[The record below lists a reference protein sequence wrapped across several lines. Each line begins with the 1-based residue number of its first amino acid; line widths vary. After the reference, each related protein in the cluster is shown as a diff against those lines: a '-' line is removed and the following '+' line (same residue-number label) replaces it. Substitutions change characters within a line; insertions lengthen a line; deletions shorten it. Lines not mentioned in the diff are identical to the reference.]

1 MTPEIVREREY
12 VDHKEIEDGWNY
24 VLDNN
29 GNVLKDTLGNDIKT
43 PRIALIQAFVL
54 ETYQHKAAQV
64 HGRLEVRDIRNN
76 NILDNSG
83 ITVDYVFENYAS
95 TFRGDRRALSRDS
108 RRRIGNSP
116 RPFPRNEDM
125 IIRAA
130 DELKPSIKTKIERCR
145 VIS

>member
-1 MTPEIVREREY
+1 
-12 VDHKEIEDGWNY
+12 
-24 VLDNN
+24 
-29 GNVLKDTLGNDIKT
+29 
-43 PRIALIQAFVL
+43 
-54 ETYQHKAAQV
+54 V

-108 RRRIGNSP
+108 RNRIGNTP

-130 DELKPSIKTKIERCR
+130 DELKPTIKTKIERCR